1 MIQIIQ
7 NEESIKMK
15 KMSKKQKFIHSLQQ
29 NATLFS
35 CPICKEDMYIDKD
48 INFTC
53 LNHHSY
59 NIAKQG
65 YIHFLHKSVPSSY
78 DKGLFQARQFILSRT
93 ALYQSVTDKI
103 VQFIRQFTKV
113 KSPIIVDMGCGEGSH
128 LANVCQNLSSTS
140 VGIGF
145 DISKEAIMA
154 ATHYNDTILTS
165 VADIADVPLQAAQT
179 DVVLNVLSPSN
190 YKEFNRITHGDSII
204 IKVIPS
210 ENYLREIREQLFSE
224 QEEQQTYSNEA
235 VVNRFRDTYNIIA
248 EKHIHHK
255 YKVDDTTLQNLI
267 NMTPLTWNASNSAY
281 EQLISANIK
290 EITMDVTILVGKKK

>member
-1 MIQIIQ
+1 
-7 NEESIKMK
+7 E
-15 KMSKKQKFIHSLQQ
+15 
-29 NATLFS
+29 
-35 CPICKEDMYIDKD
+35 
-48 INFTC
+48 
-53 LNHHSY
+53 
-59 NIAKQG
+59 
-65 YIHFLHKSVPSSY
+65 
-78 DKGLFQARQFILSRT
+78 
-93 ALYQSVTDKI
+93 
-103 VQFIRQFTKV
+103 KV
-113 KSPIIVDMGCGEGSH
+113 KRPMFVAVVCRDGSH
-128 LANVCQNLSSTS
+128 VANVCQNLSSTS

-145 DISKEAIMA
+145 DISEEAIMA

-165 VADIADVPLQAAQT
+165 VADIADVTLQAAQT

-190 YKEFNRITHGDSII
+190 YNEFNRITHVDSII
-204 IKVIPS
+204 IKDITS

-224 QEEQQTYSNEA
+224 QKEQQTYSNEA

-290 EITMDVTILVGKKK
+290 